1 MNKTKTNRTY
11 YQIQKELLREEAK
24 SYQIEQSA
32 LALSWWEVADYQDY
46 LLTRARRF
54 GLVKE
59 FRENGIC

>member
-11 YQIQKELLREEAK
+11 YQTQKEQLRNEAI
-24 SYQIEQSA
+24 SYQIEQSRQA
-32 LALSWWEVADYQDY
+32 LPWWEVADYQDY